1 LSWSSFTSPAAP
13 ETNTPSAGDI
23 AAAQA
28 AAETG
33 MPAMFSTLMQDP
45 LEDVIG
51 HAGQTP
57 SFFQLYIP
65 KDRDLAASLV
75 HRARS
80 GRIPRYHSHIGLL
93 DTRLAP
99 PRPLH
104 RKLPQ
109 LWGHVLK
116 NYTTDP
122 VFQRLAGSDDPQ
134 AIVLT
139 WIQTFGNRLSWADLG
154 WVHSLTDLPIIL
166 ITALHAAG
174 HGPSVKGM

>member
-139 WIQTFGNRLSWADLG
+139 WIQTFGNPLSWADLG

-166 ITALHAAG
+166 KDHGAACG
-174 HGPSVKGM
+174 RTWSIR